1 MGYTYSPI
9 EIDRINK
16 KLLNE
21 YPDFNEKC
29 KKIQFAALLHQ
40 AESDIDI
47 KSNLYKID
55 FNTPP
60 FPLRYLRKGDI
71 FVTLPLESISI
82 QIMKACKVIKNDKCN
97 SYSVNC
103 IHIKDALLFIPNEF
117 KEEDLGPDSFIIYE
131 DIENKN

>member
-16 KLLNE
+16 KLRNE

-29 KKIQFAALLHQ
+29 KKTQFVALLHW
-40 AESDIDI
+40 AESDI
-47 KSNLYKID
+47 KTSLYKID
-55 FNTPP
+55 FNAPP

-82 QIMKACKVIKNDKCN
+82 QIMKADKVIKNDKYN